1 MVEQARRMP
10 REEFLRRMLA
20 LVEQLSDALADGR
33 HGIEVI
39 GKKLRDEAES
49 LVGHKAHHLIEM
61 LEVPPRICARCGS
74 LHHGWQAV
82 CGRCQEEG
90 AEAKKRAEL
99 RAEIEAEL
107 RAKQAQKGGGRADH

>member
-20 LVEQLSDALADGR
+20 LVEQLSDVHATGR
-33 HGIEVI
+33 SVEGI
-39 GKKLRDEAES
+39 GKPLRDEAEA
-49 LVGHKAHHLIEM
+49 LVGYKAHHLIEM

-99 RAEIEAEL
+99 RAEIEAEV
-107 RAKQAQKGGGRADH
+107 RAELAQEGGCKC